1 MKKKYLGI
9 IPARGGSKGIP
20 HKNIKN
26 LCGKPLI
33 NYTIEVANMA
43 IEKGLLDRCIISTD
57 SSEIAD
63 IARAAGGDV
72 PFYRPDYLSNDTSKS
87 VNAVMHA
94 LDFLEKNG
102 EKYDAVVTLQVTSPM
117 RTFDDLKG
125 GIEQFDSSS
134 ADSLIS
140 VYEDEKANGYNYYR
154 MGDNNI
160 GIAEHKEHNT
170 GIRRQE
176 MKPMYVR
183 NGALYISSLELLK
196 DRRLII
202 GDNPLLY
209 VMPKNRSVDVDSIS
223 DFEYIEFLMKKDN
236 QYLPI

>member
-20 HKNIKN
+20 HKNIKE

-43 IEKGLLDRCIISTD
+43 IENGLLNRCIVSTD
-57 SSEIAD
+57 SSEIAE
-63 IARAAGGDV
+63 IACEAGGDV
-72 PFYRPDYLSNDTSKS
+72 PFYRPSYLSNDTAKS
-87 VNAVMHA
+87 VDVVLHA
-94 LDFLEKNG
+94 LDYLEHIG
-102 EKYDAVVTLQVTSPM
+102 YTYDAVVTLQVTSPM
-117 RTFDDLKG
+117 RTFEDLKC
-125 GIEQFDSSS
+125 GIEQFDNSSF
-134 ADSLIS
+134 DSLIA

-154 MGDNNI
+154 MGDNSI

-183 NGALYISSLELLK
+183 NGALYISSVELLK
-196 DRRLII
+196 NRRLII
-202 GDNPLLY
+202 GDSPLLF
-209 VMPKNRSVDVDSIS
+209 VMPKKRSVDVDSMS
-223 DFEYIEFLMKKDN
+223 DFEYIEFLMKKKN
-236 QYLPI
+236 Q